1 MTIDVL
7 VATAA
12 VAMVAL
18 LVYWRWVTRT
28 HVASLFRSTVRQ
40 LMANGG
46 GMEPAMQEAI
56 RRFARRAP
64 FSLIR
69 PEEFSFFIAVVQD
82 LGSPV
87 DVGAEI
93 LQLCENRHSIS
104 EIRDRQKMA
113 HLAYSTDLKLSLQR
127 LLQNAKTLHKEVGHR
142 YPNITIALL
151 ASLSVREAWTFVEE
165 QNDALIFDYRQ
176 QRVRIPK
183 QGSGKDASRLIL
195 FEEMAQRPILS
206 PPETGFEARKSAR
219 QEFVDNFDA
228 VFDKIFLEMAKS
240 D

>member
-1 MTIDVL
+1 MTMAVL
-7 VATAA
+7 VVTAA
-12 VAMVAL
+12 VAMVAS
-18 LVYWRWVTRT
+18 LVFWRSVTRR
-28 HVASLFRSTVRQ
+28 HVASLFCSTVRQ
-40 LMANGG
+40 LMADGG
-46 GMEPAMQEAI
+46 GMEPAMQQAI

-69 PEEFSFFIAVVQD
+69 PEESSFFIGVLQD
-82 LGSPV
+82 LGAPV

-93 LQLCENRHSIS
+93 LQLCENRDSIS
-104 EIRDRQKMA
+104 EIRDRQKLA
-113 HLAYSTDLKLSLQR
+113 RLAYSTDLKLGLQR
-127 LLQNAKTLHKEVGHR
+127 LLRNAETLHKELGHR

-151 ASLSVREAWTFVEE
+151 ASLGVREGWTFVEE
-165 QNDALIFDYRQ
+165 QNDALIFDYRR

-195 FEEMAQRPILS
+195 FEEMAQKPILS

-228 VFDKIFLEMAKS
+228 VFDKIFLEMAKGG
-240 D
+240 

>member
-1 MTIDVL
+1 MI
-7 VATAA
+7 
-12 VAMVAL
+12 AL
-18 LVYWRWVTRT
+18 LVYWRSATRT
-28 HVASLFRSTVRQ
+28 HVASLFGSTVRQ
-40 LMANGG
+40 LMAGG
-46 GMEPAMQEAI
+46 DKMEPAMQAAI

-69 PEEFSFFIAVVQD
+69 PEEFSFFISVLHD
-82 LGSPV
+82 LGAPI

-127 LLQNAKTLHKEVGHR
+127 LLQTAKTLHQAVGHR

-151 ASLSVREAWTFVEE
+151 ASLIVREGWTFVEDE
-165 QNDALIFDYRQ
+165 NEALVFDYRQ

-195 FEEMAQRPILS
+195 FEEMAQKPVLS

-219 QEFVDNFDA
+219 QEFVDHFDT
-228 VFDKIFLEMAKS
+228 VFDKTFLEMARS

>member
-1 MTIDVL
+1 MAIDVL
-7 VATAA
+7 VAIAA
-12 VAMVAL
+12 VMLIAL
-18 LVYWRWVTRT
+18 LVYWRSVTRT

-40 LMANGG
+40 FMAEGD
-46 GMEPAMQEAI
+46 GMEPAMQDAI

-69 PEEFSFFIAVVQD
+69 PEEFSFFISVLQD
-82 LGSPV
+82 LGAPV

-113 HLAYSTDLKLSLQR
+113 HLAYSTDLKLGLQR
-127 LLQNAKTLHKEVGHR
+127 LLQTAETLHKEVGHR

-151 ASLSVREAWTFVEE
+151 ASLGGREGWTFVEE
-165 QNDALIFDYRQ
+165 QNDALIFDCRQ
-176 QRVRIPK
+176 RRVRIPK
-183 QGSGKDASRLIL
+183 QGSGKDAARLIL
-195 FEEMAQRPILS
+195 FEEMAQKPILS
-206 PPETGFEARKSAR
+206 PPGTGFEARKSAR
-219 QEFVDNFDA
+219 QEFVDNFAA
-228 VFDKIFLEMAKS
+228 VFDEIFLEMAKS